1 MLFSEHSFLNW
12 IMQWGALR
20 LRAEIIPTEPDPDNA
35 GAGMANRIYLPHWL
49 FINHFKYLKMKRIGL
64 FIVFQL
70 LAVMVFAQLSL
81 TGVVKDEKGESL
93 VGANIVLGNTF
104 NGTTAGSKGEFKFSN
119 LRKGKY
125 TVVVTFIGYHNF
137 SKDLILNNSE
147 NLEIILA
154 PTSIL
159 TEEVLVSASRAGQK
173 SPVAYTTIGKEDLT
187 RSNLGQDIPYLLN
200 YTPSFVA
207 TSDAGNGV
215 GYTSFRIRG
224 TDLNRINVTTNGI
237 PMSDAE
243 SHSTYFVD
251 IPDLATSTENIQVQ
265 RGVGNSTNGAGAF
278 GATIDLQTS
287 KLNPKANASYSSSA
301 GSFSTFR
308 NNLTAGT
315 GLLNGKFAVDASLSK
330 ITSAGFIDRG
340 ASDLKSFFISGG
352 YFTTNTILK
361 VTIFSG
367 FEETY
372 QAWNGVPSVRLNNDL
387 AGMQQYED
395 HGLYTHEQTQNM
407 INSNSR
413 TYNLYTY
420 ENQVDHYQQDH
431 YQLHFSH
438 KFNLYLN
445 LNAAAFYTYGRG
457 YYEQYETD
465 QKFTDYKIVPPV
477 INGTTIETTDMI
489 RRKWLDND
497 FYGIVFSLNYK
508 KGINTLNFGGGAN
521 VYDGHHFGKVIWA
534 KNTGDSKYNHEWYRG
549 SGLKKDY
556 NIYARYN
563 VQLSEKLNAT
573 ADLQYRYI
581 NYEIGG
587 IDADLRNITQNHKYN
602 FFNPK
607 VGLFYVPGLN
617 QEAHLSFGRANRE
630 PNRDNFVDANPS
642 GKQPTFETL
651 DDFELGYTFRST
663 NVMLGTNLYYMHY
676 NNQLILTGQINDVG
690 AAIMTNVD
698 KSYRA
703 GIELMA
709 GVKFSKNF
717 NWNVNA
723 TISRNKIDD
732 FTEYVEDWDNGGLKT
747 NVIGKTDLAFAP
759 QLTANSIL
767 SYKPSGRLEISFL
780 SNYVGKQ
787 FVDNTASHDRKIDAY
802 FISNLKFGYTLKQNL
817 FNEVNFNLLVNNIF
831 NKEYESNAW
840 VYSYLYEGKRNK
852 MDGYFPQAGT
862 NFIFSVN
869 IGF

>member
-1 MLFSEHSFLNW
+1 LYCNA
-12 IMQWGALR
+12 QWGALR

-64 FIVFQL
+64 FFVLQL

-81 TGVVKDEKGESL
+81 TGVVKDEKGEAL
-93 VGANIVLGNTF
+93 VGANVLLGNTF
-104 NGTTAGSKGEFKFSN
+104 SGTTAGANGEFKFSN

-125 TVVVTFIGYHNF
+125 TIVVTFIGYHNF
-137 SKDLILNNSE
+137 SKELNLSSSE
-147 NLEIILA
+147 NLNIVLE
-154 PTSIL
+154 PTSVL
-159 TEEVLVSASRAGQK
+159 TEEVLVSASRVGQK
-173 SPVAYTTIGKEDLT
+173 SPVAHTNIGKEDIKG
-187 RSNLGQDIPYLLN
+187 SNVGQDIPYLMN

-215 GYTSFRIRG
+215 GYTNFRIRG
-224 TDLNRINVTTNGI
+224 TDLNRINVTINGI
-237 PMSDAE
+237 PMSEAE

-251 IPDLATSTENIQVQ
+251 IPDLAASTENIQIQ

-287 KLNPKANASYSSSA
+287 KLNPKANATYNSSV

-315 GLLNGKFAVDASLSK
+315 GLINGKFAVDASLSK
-330 ITSAGFIDRG
+330 ITSAGFVDRG

-352 YFTTNTILK
+352 YFTANTILK
-361 VTIFSG
+361 ATIFSG

-372 QAWNGVPSVRLNNDL
+372 QSWNGVPSVRLNNDL
-387 AGMQQYED
+387 EGMKRYEE
-395 HGLYTHEQTQNM
+395 HYLYTSAQTQNM
-407 INSNSR
+407 ISSDSR

-438 KFNLYLN
+438 KFNSYLN
-445 LNAAAFYTYGRG
+445 MNAAAFYTYGRG

-465 QKFTDYKIVPPV
+465 QEYKDYQLIAPV
-477 INGTTIETTDMI
+477 INGVAIETTDLI
-489 RRKWLDND
+489 RRKWLDNG
-497 FYGIVFSLNYK
+497 FYGLVFSLNYK
-508 KGINTLNFGGGAN
+508 KGNHSLNIGGGAN

-534 KNTGDSKYNHEWYRG
+534 KNAGDAKYDHEWYRG
-549 SGLKKDY
+549 TGLKKDD

-587 IDADLRNITQNHKYN
+587 IDAKLRNLAQHHEFN

-607 VGLFYVPGLN
+607 VGLFYTPGVN

-630 PNRDNFVDANPS
+630 PNRDNFVDADPA
-642 GKQPTFETL
+642 GKQPNFETL
-651 DDFELGYTFRST
+651 NDFEMGYTFRSS

-698 KSYRA
+698 KSYRE
-703 GIELMA
+703 GIEIMA
-709 GVKFSKNF
+709 GVKFLKNF
-717 NWNVNA
+717 NWNGTA
-723 TISRNKIDD
+723 TFSSNKIND

-747 NVIGKTDLAFAP
+747 NLIGKTDLAFAP
-759 QLTANSIL
+759 QLTASSVL
-767 SYKPSGRLEISFL
+767 SFKPTNKFAISLL

-787 FVDNTASHDRKIDAY
+787 YIDNTASNDRKLDAY
-802 FISNLKFGYTLKQNL
+802 LVNNLKFDYTFTQKL
-817 FNEVNFNLLVNNIF
+817 FKEVKMGLLVNNIF
-831 NKEYESNAW
+831 NEEYESNAW

-852 MDGYFPQAGT
+852 MDGYFPQAGA
-862 NFIFSVN
+862 NFIFSLSV
-869 IGF
+869 GF